1 MKRLTQKENNSQLWM
16 CLVMKVNADAVKK
29 KKYCIGTWN
38 VRSMNQGKFHVVKCE
53 MVRVNISILGISEL
67 KLMVTGEY
75 KSDVA
80 LMVNKRG

>member
-1 MKRLTQKENNSQLWM
+1 MKRLTRKENNSQLWM
-16 CLVMKVNADAVKK
+16 CPVMKGKADAVK

-53 MVRVNISILGISEL
+53 MARVDISILGISEL

>member
-1 MKRLTQKENNSQLWM
+1 
-16 CLVMKVNADAVKK
+16 
-29 KKYCIGTWN
+29 
-38 VRSMNQGKFHVVKCE
+38 MNQGKFHVVKCE